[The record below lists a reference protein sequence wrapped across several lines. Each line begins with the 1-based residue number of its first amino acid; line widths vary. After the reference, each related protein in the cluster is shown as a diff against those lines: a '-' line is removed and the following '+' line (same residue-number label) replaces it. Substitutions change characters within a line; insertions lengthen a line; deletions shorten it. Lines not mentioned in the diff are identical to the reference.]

1 MKAPKLITALLIM
14 LSLNATASEPQNT
27 PTPVQDSINLRK
39 GYFLDFSGVMTIN
52 DQKVDDYTVYIYQD
66 GVLKDSFF
74 VTNKREQYYELPLN
88 HNFAL
93 KFRKE
98 GYRERIILVDTHV
111 PDSESIRY
119 YTFRYSIEFISEND
133 PSNTFDDFPVAYV
146 VFQKSKKDFDYDKKY
161 HRNTRVVNTNKPGNN
176 VSVR

>member
-1 MKAPKLITALLIM
+1 M
-14 LSLNATASEPQNT
+14 
-27 PTPVQDSINLRK
+27 
-39 GYFLDFSGVMTIN
+39 
-52 DQKVDDYTVYIYQD
+52 VYIYQD
-66 GVLKDSFF
+66 GALKDSFF